1 MKKNGRKSMPYSKEN
16 KNNIFDSN
24 ILNNSHCYIIKNQN
38 INDIQILK
46 RLIEAYKHEIKNISD
61 CLKFNEENYEEEI
74 SIIRKQMANYL
85 NENIVLKTSN
95 DKLILENNYKDKEI
109 EKYRRIIQDYQ
120 KLLLNNNEKENYFKN
135 TLEENKYSNNN
146 EILLESKLEK
156 LKADNLLI
164 LNDLNKEKS
173 EHNSTKIS
181 LNHYKEN
188 ILIYEKKISK
198 KNLKIMNLKKEI
210 KELKKS
216 LSNISIKFNL
226 LNINDSSITSGSFS
240 TPSKINFNNDN
251 NSNAFSNFSFNS
263 KNTNNN
269 TMNDNFL
276 RHINKLLGENN
287 FLRKEIQKAKNRLFD
302 SNVQIQ
308 IYESQEE
315 EILRLK
321 QIIQNMND
329 YIQNIIN
336 QKILLINFINKQIN
350 ELNQNY
356 ESINKDINMKFDLMN
371 TFSNNYNNINSF
383 SLNDISVF
391 FKYIFNKIIS
401 LYYNIDINK
410 NKEQY
415 YIKEIK
421 DNEIEKKILEDQI
434 FEKECDIEAYKE
446 TLKSYENT
454 IKKINEEKNNIMNIL
469 NSKKS

>member
-1 MKKNGRKSMPYSKEN
+1 
-16 KNNIFDSN
+16 
-24 ILNNSHCYIIKNQN
+24 
-38 INDIQILK
+38 
-46 RLIEAYKHEIKNISD
+46 
-61 CLKFNEENYEEEI
+61 
-74 SIIRKQMANYL
+74 MANYL